1 MVRVAASLTLLVL
14 GIPGSQITT
23 RFRGPVNVAARNQPG
38 CPCPQKQS
46 EPAKETLGAT
56 WIARQPV
63 FRGKAGFCGKI
74 AKTPRLAA
82 AEGTT
87 VQPALKYDAS
97 VLIDSAA
104 LPWEPFSPAGYAE
117 GIRMRVLR
125 RLDDGTLR
133 SAILDVPAGWSSA
146 AALAGRVAEQGYVL
160 SGELQVGGQRLE
172 AGSFYFHPAG
182 AASGP
187 VSSNAGAHIIAIF
200 EGAQSYGPASNAPAA
215 AAGKVIEHL
224 VAEEVPAF
232 EPVIGG
238 KRIGVRRR
246 VLWEDPETGADTRH
260 LTLPAGLSGLG
271 AEWHPVNEEIF
282 CLSRDPGPV
291 NEGDLRSGWY
301 LFNPAFAVH
310 GGHRRE
316 QPCDMT
322 LLEWHD
328 GKWALNRI

>member
-1 MVRVAASLTLLVL
+1 MPR
-14 GIPGSQITT
+14 T
-23 RFRGPVNVAARNQPG
+23 R
-38 CPCPQKQS
+38 KQRD
-46 EPAKETLGAT
+46 PAKENGGAPRIT
-56 WIARQPV
+56 KQPGY
-63 FRGKAGFCGKI
+63 RGKPGPRGKPGFRGKI
-74 AKTPRLAA
+74 AKIPRLASI
-82 AEGTT
+82 EGTA
-87 VQPALKYDAS
+87 VAPALKYDAS

-133 SAILDVPAGWSSA
+133 SAILDVPAGWSSG

-160 SGELQVGGQRLE
+160 SGVLQVGGRRLE

-187 VSSNAGAHIIAIF
+187 VSSKAGAHVIAIF
-200 EGAQSYGPASNAPAA
+200 EGAQSYKLAYGPTANAPAA
-215 AAGKVIEHL
+215 VADTAIEHL
-224 VAEEVPAF
+224 VAEEVPPF
-232 EPVIGG
+232 EPVVGG
-238 KRIGVRRR
+238 KKIGVRRR
-246 VLWEDPETGADTRH
+246 VLWEDPVTGADTRH

-282 CLSRDPGPV
+282 CLSRDPGPADA
-291 NEGDLRSGWY
+291 GDLQAGWY

-328 GKWALNRI
+328 GKWALNQV